1 MAERTTV
8 VYPNPQILAE
18 AVAAR
23 TLLTITDLLSE
34 PNRTRVDIAVTGG
47 TDGNRVFDAM
57 NASPLNDAVDW
68 SRVHVWWGD
77 ERFVAADDD
86 DRNAKQ
92 AREAWY
98 GKLVADGRM
107 PAGNIHAMPS
117 DERNLE
123 SVAQPHPNRL
133 MLCWLKP
140 PRNTSVN
147 SLNSWVRI
155 QLWTS
160 PCSVW
165 DRTRISHPCSPTMAS
180 RRSTIRMCLSPVC
193 AIHRSRRH
201 CA

>member
-1 MAERTTV
+1 M
-8 VYPNPQILAE
+8 
-18 AVAAR
+18 
-23 TLLTITDLLSE
+23 
-34 PNRTRVDIAVTGG
+34 TGG

-123 SVAQPHPNRL
+123 SVAAASPEQTDAVLAEAAAQYQREL
-133 MLCWLKP
+133 
-140 PRNTSVN
+140 
-147 SLNSWVRI
+147 I
-155 QLWTS
+155 EQLGEN
-160 PCSVW
+160 PAL

-180 RRSTIRMCLSPVC
+180 RRSTIRMCLLPVC

>member
-77 ERFVAADDD
+77 ERFVAADSD

-107 PAGNIHAMPS
+107 PAGNIHA
-117 DERNLE
+117 D
-123 SVAQPHPNRL
+123 A
-133 MLCWLKP
+133 
-140 PRNTSVN
+140 
-147 SLNSWVRI
+147 VR
-155 QLWTS
+155 
-160 PCSVW
+160 
-165 DRTRISHPCSPTMAS
+165 
-180 RRSTIRMCLSPVC
+180 
-193 AIHRSRRH
+193 
-201 CA
+201 

>member
-23 TLLTITDLLSE
+23 TLLTITDYLSE

-77 ERFVAADDD
+77 ERFVAADSD

-92 AREAWY
+92 ARE
-98 GKLVADGRM
+98 
-107 PAGNIHAMPS
+107 
-117 DERNLE
+117 
-123 SVAQPHPNRL
+123 
-133 MLCWLKP
+133 
-140 PRNTSVN
+140 
-147 SLNSWVRI
+147 
-155 QLWTS
+155 
-160 PCSVW
+160 
-165 DRTRISHPCSPTMAS
+165 
-180 RRSTIRMCLSPVC
+180 RSQVVVHLRKVHT
-193 AIHRSRRH
+193 RRH
-201 CA
+201 MRRLSSRNSRQLRLLLLRNQL

>member
-77 ERFVAADDD
+77 ERFVAP
-86 DRNAKQ
+86 
-92 AREAWY
+92 
-98 GKLVADGRM
+98 M
-107 PAGNIHAMPS
+107 
-117 DERNLE
+117 
-123 SVAQPHPNRL
+123 
-133 MLCWLKP
+133 
-140 PRNTSVN
+140 
-147 SLNSWVRI
+147 
-155 QLWTS
+155 
-160 PCSVW
+160 
-165 DRTRISHPCSPTMAS
+165 TMIATPS
-180 RRSTIRMCLSPVC
+180 RRVRHGMANWLPTAVC
-193 AIHRSRRH
+193 RQEHSCDAVR
-201 CA
+201 

>member
-107 PAGNIHAMPS
+107 PAGNIHAM
-117 DERNLE
+117 
-123 SVAQPHPNRL
+123 SVTWKASRQPHPNRL